1 MISSTNASSPLSES
15 LEQLGYKDCEVRR
28 QFYQKKWK
36 RHLSFLSKQTQRFR
50 RIGKIVINCTSKY
63 FEVLNIFCKKITSKF
78 N

>member
-15 LEQLGYKDCEVRR
+15 LEQTTKIVKSEYNFIK
-28 QFYQKKWK
+28 KKWK

-63 FEVLNIFCKKITSKF
+63 FKVVNIFCKKITSKF